1 MQAKCYEKESQF
13 RPDAERKLMQAE
25 YYEKEEPSAARCY
38 EIRCRESQNVRKRQK
53 KARRKQVPK
62 RTKYR
67 KPKQAEC

>member
-1 MQAKCYEKESQF
+1 MGK
-13 RPDAERKLMQAE
+13 RPVQ
-25 YYEKEEPSAARCY
+25 ARCC
-38 EIRCRESQNVRKRQK
+38 EKANTSQILQRQESRVRQDVMKQEAEKAKTSESGRK